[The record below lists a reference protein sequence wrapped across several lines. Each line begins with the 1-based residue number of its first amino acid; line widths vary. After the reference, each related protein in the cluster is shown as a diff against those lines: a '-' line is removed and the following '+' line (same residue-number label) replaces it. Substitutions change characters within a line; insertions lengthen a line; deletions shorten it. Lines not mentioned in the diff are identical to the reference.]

1 MATLDAFLRRL
12 VEEGNLDLQLQL
24 KKCNTVDDKHAAAI
38 AKIEKDFAQVRV
50 KEKTSKGFIVVIAC
64 CR

>member
-1 MATLDAFLRRL
+1 M
-12 VEEGNLDLQLQL
+12 DLQLQL

-50 KEKTSKGFIVVIAC
+50 KEKTSRGL
-64 CR
+64 